1 MAEYKA
7 GIIGLGFIGAADQVS
22 GDALGQQVADLDGTH
37 LMALDNHP
45 QVEVVAGS
53 SRDEGRRQR
62 FAARTGART
71 YADWR
76 EFLADEELD
85 IVSVATYT
93 PAHEEMTVACAE
105 RGVRAILCEKPVAP
119 RVSDGQR
126 MVAACAEAGTLLV
139 FNHQRRFASSHRR
152 LQDHIRA
159 GGLGD
164 LTSANAQWAS
174 GRLGNVGTHV
184 FDAICMLTG
193 RRIEAVSATLD
204 LAGKPD
210 CRGSDFAD
218 PGGWGT
224 MRLEG
229 GVMVTVDAADHG
241 RTPWDIRINGSK
253 GRASAK
259 GLDFVVE
266 YWDGATEQWT
276 NEQQQGS
283 GMDVA
288 VREMVAWLDG
298 GAPLEYAPE
307 EAVHV
312 LEASVAFH
320 ASHAKNS
327 AWVELPLEGDDR
339 EIEVRSG

>member
-22 GDALGQQVADLDGTH
+22 GDVLGQEVGDLDGTH
-37 LMALDNHP
+37 LVALDNHP

-53 SRDEGRRQR
+53 SRDEGRRER
-62 FAARTGART
+62 FAARTGAKT

-76 EFLADEELD
+76 DLLAQEELD

-93 PAHEEMTVACAE
+93 PVHEEITVACVEA
-105 RGVRAILCEKPVAP
+105 GVRAVFCEKLAAP
-119 RVSDGQR
+119 KVPAGER
-126 MVAACAEAGTLLV
+126 MLKACAEVGALLV
-139 FNHQRRFASSHRR
+139 FNHQRRFTASHRR
-152 LQDHIRA
+152 LRDHIKA
-159 GGLGD
+159 GGLGR
-164 LTSANAQWAS
+164 LTSVNTQWGN

-184 FDAICMLTG
+184 FDALYMLTG
-193 RRIEAVSATLD
+193 LKVEAVSATLD

-229 GVMVTVDAADHG
+229 GVMVTVDAADYS
-241 RTPWDIRINGSK
+241 RTPWDTRINGSE
-253 GRASAK
+253 GRALIGGSNIE
-259 GLDFVVE
+259 VE
-266 YWDGATEQWT
+266 YWDGRTEQWT
-276 NEQQQGS
+276 NAGQEGS

-288 VREMVAWLDG
+288 VREIVVWLDDG
-298 GAPLEYAPE
+298 TPFEYAPE

-312 LEASVAFH
+312 LEAIVAFH
-320 ASHAKNS
+320 ASHARNS
-327 AWVELPLEGDDR
+327 AWVELPLKGGDR
-339 EIEVRSG
+339 EIAVNSG

>member
-37 LMALDNHP
+37 LIALDNHP

-53 SRDEGRRQR
+53 SRDEGRRER

-164 LTSANAQWAS
+164 LTSANAQWGS

-184 FDAICMLTG
+184 FDAIYMLTG
-193 RRIEAVSATLD
+193 RRAEAVSATLD

-210 CRGSDFAD
+210 CRGDEFAD
-218 PGGWGT
+218 PGGWGL
-224 MRLEG
+224 MRLEDG
-229 GVMVTVDAADHG
+229 LMITIDAADYNK
-241 RTPWDIRINGSK
+241 TPWDTRINGSK
-253 GRASAK
+253 GRVLSR
-259 GLDFVVE
+259 GMDFSIE
-266 YWDGATEQWT
+266 YWGGETTEWT
-276 NEQQQGS
+276 NQDQQDS

-288 VREMVAWLDG
+288 VREIVTWLDDG
-298 GAPLEYAPE
+298 TPVEPGPE

-312 LEASVAFH
+312 LESIIGFH
-320 ASHAKNS
+320 ASHGKNS
-327 AWVELPLEGDDR
+327 AWVELPLQGADR
-339 EIEVRSG
+339 AISVRMG